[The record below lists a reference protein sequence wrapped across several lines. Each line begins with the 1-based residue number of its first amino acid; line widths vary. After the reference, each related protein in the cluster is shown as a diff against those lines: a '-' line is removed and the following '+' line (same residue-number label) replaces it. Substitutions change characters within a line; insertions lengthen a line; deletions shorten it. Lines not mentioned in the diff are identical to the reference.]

1 MYLYIERKDIAM
13 RRRTFIQTLPLA
25 AAGSAAALKSN
36 ATGLSQNGSGE
47 TSDLPKFQPTGAEQ
61 FIRPD
66 VHAGDRPSGASFA
79 TRSPALGLN
88 GAAGTAHPLAT
99 QTAIAIL
106 KRGGSA
112 VDAAVAANAV
122 LGFVEPTSSGLGGDC
137 FAFVWDPEAGRL
149 LGMASS
155 GRSPKLLSLATV
167 RSRAVNGHIPSVG
180 AVSVSTPGA
189 LDGWWTLHQRYG
201 KLKWAELFEPAI
213 AACEAGDPTPQIIGY
228 YLKRNLEFFEHAGSA
243 IEETANAMKTYK
255 LPSGVAPNEYDVR
268 RNPDLA
274 RTYQM
279 IASGGRDAF
288 YDGPIAQTID
298 AYFKRIGGWLSVD
311 DLRERHAEWVEPLVT
326 KYRGVDVYGM
336 PANTQGLATL
346 QMLSMIEQFDMRGYG
361 FQSPQSLQVQIEAKR
376 LAYED
381 RARYYADPHF
391 AKIPIEWLNSK
402 EYAKQRAKLIRL
414 NAINDH
420 VAPGRAPSH
429 GDTTYFTTADKDGMM
444 VSMIQS
450 NFRGMGSGL
459 VADGLGFMFQD
470 RGQLFSLEDGHP
482 NIYAPGKRPFQTI
495 IPGFASKDGLPWLS
509 FGVMGGD
516 MQPQG
521 QTQIS
526 LNRVDYGLDVQAAA
540 DSPRWHHE
548 GSSQTMGEDRAGLGP
563 RGLLRLEAG
572 VPAATRKALAD
583 LGWPMGESDGGFG
596 RYECIELR
604 KQGADRVYAAGSEMR
619 ADAVALAY

>member
-1 MYLYIERKDIAM
+1 M

-25 AAGSAAALKSN
+25 AAGSAVSLPAQTAKPTDGGADQHHEPAL
-36 ATGLSQNGSGE
+36 AQ
-47 TSDLPKFQPTGAEQ
+47 FQPAGAER
-61 FIRPD
+61 FTRPD
-66 VHAGDRPSGASFA
+66 VHAGDRPSGASFT
-79 TRSPALGLN
+79 TRSPALGCS

-99 QTAIAIL
+99 QTAIEML

-122 LGFVEPTSSGLGGDC
+122 LGFVEPVSSGLGGDC
-137 FAFVWDPEAGRL
+137 FAFVWDPKTGKLA
-149 LGMASS
+149 GMASS
-155 GRSPKLLSLATV
+155 GRSPKALTLETV
-167 RSRAVNGHIPSVG
+167 RSRAKNGAIPALG
-180 AVSVSTPGA
+180 AVAVSTPGA

-201 KLKWAELFEPAI
+201 KLKWAELFGPAI
-213 AACEAGDPTPQIIGY
+213 HACENGDPTPQIIGY
-228 YLKRNLEFFEHAGSA
+228 YIKRNMAAFLKAGSGV
-243 IEETANAMKTYK
+243 EETANAVKTYS
-255 LPSGVAPNEYDVR
+255 PGGVAPNEYDVR

-274 RTYQM
+274 HTYRM
-279 IASGGRDAF
+279 IAEGGRDAF
-288 YDGPIAQTID
+288 YDGPIARTID
-298 AYFKRIGGWLSVD
+298 AYFKRIGGWLSAE
-311 DLRERHAEWVEPLVT
+311 DLKEHHAEWVEPLVT

-346 QMLSMIEQFDMRGYG
+346 QMLNIIENFDMRGYG
-361 FQSPQSLQVQIEAKR
+361 FQSLESLHVQIEAKR

-381 RARYYADPHF
+381 CARYYADPHF

-402 EYAKQRAKLIRL
+402 DYAKERAKLIQMDRIL
-414 NAINDH
+414 QPVH
-420 VAPGRAPSH
+420 PGQAPDH

-444 VSMIQS
+444 VSIIQS

-470 RGQLFSLEDGHP
+470 RGQLFSLQDGHP

-495 IPGFASKDGLPWLS
+495 IPGFASRDGVPWLA

-521 QTQIS
+521 QTQII
-526 LNRVDYGLDVQAAA
+526 LNRVDYGLDVQSAA

-548 GSSQTMGEDRAGLGP
+548 GSSQSMGEDRAGLGP
-563 RGLLRLEAG
+563 MGILRLEAG
-572 VPAATRKALAD
+572 VPADTRKALATM
-583 LGWPMGESDGGFG
+583 GWPMGESDGGFG

-604 KQGADRVYAAGSEMR
+604 KQGEERVYAAGSEMR
-619 ADAVALAY
+619 CDAVALAY